1 MKTLRIDGLSFSD
14 YSMFVLEGVDALE
27 GIEIGKLNESS
38 SSFGYASLELKSV
51 SIHEA

>member
-1 MKTLRIDGLSFSD
+1 
-14 YSMFVLEGVDALE
+14 MFVLECVDALVWSL
-27 GIEIGKLNESS
+27 IGMLNESS